1 MLIANASNYNPYQN
15 NKPQGIIMEN
25 KGLLRQNLLNA
36 VIIANNRIVTDITT
50 QLGEEIDTEILGEQL
65 LSYIDTGSVFGVQ
78 FGDLWVWDS
87 NNCPNF
93 NDKDEPLS
101 IQDFTSIIAT
111 EVLLILSYAKNIR
124 NTMKVLAKEHQVSF

>member
-1 MLIANASNYNPYQN
+1 
-15 NKPQGIIMEN
+15 MEN